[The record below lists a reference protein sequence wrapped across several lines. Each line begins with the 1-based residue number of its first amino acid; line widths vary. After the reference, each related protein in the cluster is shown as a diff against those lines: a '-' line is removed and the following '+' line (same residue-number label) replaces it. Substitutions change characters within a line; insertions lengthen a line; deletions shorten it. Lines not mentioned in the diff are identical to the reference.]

1 MLRQNQ
7 AIDMQITV
15 LGSSSSGNGYVI
27 QNGEEAIILEAG
39 IAISAVKKALGYNIK
54 KVNGCFI
61 SHAHIDHCKHIAYYE
76 KVFPLWANAHTI
88 EAKKLTRTKT
98 AEPGKGIRAGR
109 WKVLPFRAYH
119 DIPCLGYFINHPE
132 IGNLLFLTDSF
143 MVDSTFKNVN
153 HLLIEC
159 NYSDEALLKAIEA
172 GYTHPSMR
180 RRLMTTHMELKT
192 AAKLINDND
201 LSQVYTILLLHLSS
215 HNSDT
220 NQFIDALARASGKE
234 ITIAKPGLTIELI
247 NNPY

>member
-1 MLRQNQ
+1 MKL
-7 AIDMQITV
+7 TV
-15 LGSSSSGNGYVI
+15 LGSSSSGNGYI
-27 QNGEEAIILEAG
+27 LQNDKEAIILEAG
-39 IAISAVKKALGYNIK
+39 IAISATKKALDYNIR
-54 KVNGCFI
+54 KVVGCFI
-61 SHAHIDHCKHIAYYE
+61 SHAHIDHAKHLSVYE
-76 KVFPLWANAHTI
+76 TVFPCYANQHTI
-88 EAKKLTRTKT
+88 TAKKLTRTKL
-98 AEPGKGIRAGR
+98 AQSLRGIKVGGFR
-109 WKVLPFRAYH
+109 VLPFNAFH
-119 DIPCLGYFINHPE
+119 DIPCLGFFIRHDE
-132 IGNLLFLTDSF
+132 MGNLLFLTDSF
-143 MVDSTFKNVN
+143 MTENIFENVN
-153 HLLIEC
+153 HMMIEC